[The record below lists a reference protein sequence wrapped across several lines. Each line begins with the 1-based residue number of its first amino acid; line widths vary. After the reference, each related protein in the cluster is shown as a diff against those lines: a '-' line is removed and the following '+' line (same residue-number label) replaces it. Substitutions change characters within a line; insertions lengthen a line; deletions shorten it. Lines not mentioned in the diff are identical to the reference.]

1 LLCSPWQVW
10 KFYHDRRQEAQSGC
24 KLELESGSAANACQS
39 LDNLEKLVYEVAYT
53 GDAEQLYHQLKVS
66 HATAHVCHF
75 RPAAGL

>member
-1 LLCSPWQVW
+1 VW

-53 GDAEQLYHQLKVS
+53 GDAEQLYHQLKVGRLS
-66 HATAHVCHF
+66 PSGQPVL
-75 RPAAGL
+75 AADVAVVSWPCI